1 MRERISSKNK
11 QKNKQKK
18 NQLYLGIALSVLML
32 FSVFGVMVNSFG
44 KEDEI
49 EKITYNGLE
58 FIKKNS
64 IYELTIGGNDFYFSE
79 NPNNIND
86 ASYKVELNRTLPQYA
101 GKPLYLDILDYEVTK
116 EIYQNIE
123 GYPLRIQNACYNEK
137 DCPSKDFPIKDC
149 SDNMIIIRE
158 SNQNRIYQNE
168 SCVFIQGDTEELIKL
183 TDLFLLKIM
192 GIN

>member
-1 MRERISSKNK
+1 MSSENK
-11 QKNKQKK
+11 HKKKQKK

-44 KEDEI
+44 KEKET
-49 EKITYNGLE
+49 EKVIYNGLE

-64 IYELTIGGNDFYFSE
+64 IYELTIGGNNFYFSE

-86 ASYKVELNRTLPQYA
+86 AFYEIELNKTFSQYI
-101 GKPLYLDILDYEVTK
+101 GKPLYLDILDYEATK
-116 EIYQNIE
+116 EIYQNME
-123 GYPLRIQNACYNEK
+123 GYPLRIQNACYDEK
-137 DCPSKDFPIKDC
+137 DCLSEEFPIKDC
-149 SDNMIIIRE
+149 SENMIIIRQ
-158 SNQNRIYQNE
+158 SNINKIYQNE
-168 SCVFIQGDTEELIKL
+168 SCVFIEGDTEELIKL